1 MSQKC
6 FANVNEA
13 PMLLKSCFVIMS
25 LSCWAKWE
33 IYICIGVS
41 PSVISHGGFFPHIFT
56 TICFL
61 LSVSDGVILIK
72 FHG

>member
-41 PSVISHGGFFPHIFT
+41 PSIISHGGFFRIYLQQYAF
-56 TICFL
+56 FSQYL
-61 LSVSDGVILIK
+61 MG
-72 FHG
+72 